1 MYTIN
6 LKLLSVN
13 CVFVVFFSKQANCC
27 LDNHLLGKQANC
39 LSPFRGDGRGG
50 KNTHEEMSIPCLPS
64 YHQSVSRNK
73 KHEKTMRVLFVN
85 FILLML
91 YKIKQQ
97 ETSRY
102 VCFNQYSIHL
112 QIETYLIPFR
122 KLRNFYEK
130 VTEFL
135 QESYRLSKS

>member
-1 MYTIN
+1 
-6 LKLLSVN
+6 
-13 CVFVVFFSKQANCC
+13 
-27 LDNHLLGKQANC
+27 
-39 LSPFRGDGRGG
+39 
-50 KNTHEEMSIPCLPS
+50 
-64 YHQSVSRNK
+64 
-73 KHEKTMRVLFVN
+73 MRVLFVN

-102 VCFNQYSIHL
+102 VCFYQYSIHL

-135 QESYRLSKS
+135 QESYRLSKSWQIQASGVCLVGCRK

>member
-1 MYTIN
+1 
-6 LKLLSVN
+6 
-13 CVFVVFFSKQANCC
+13 
-27 LDNHLLGKQANC
+27 
-39 LSPFRGDGRGG
+39 
-50 KNTHEEMSIPCLPS
+50 
-64 YHQSVSRNK
+64 
-73 KHEKTMRVLFVN
+73 MRVLFVN

-97 ETSRY
+97 KTSIY
-102 VCFNQYSIHL
+102 VCSTQYSIHL

-135 QESYRLSKS
+135 QESYRISKS

>member
-1 MYTIN
+1 
-6 LKLLSVN
+6 
-13 CVFVVFFSKQANCC
+13 
-27 LDNHLLGKQANC
+27 
-39 LSPFRGDGRGG
+39 
-50 KNTHEEMSIPCLPS
+50 
-64 YHQSVSRNK
+64 
-73 KHEKTMRVLFVN
+73 
-85 FILLML
+85 ML

-130 VTEFL
+130 VTGFL
-135 QESYRLSKS
+135 QESYRISKSWQIQAFGVCLVECRK

>member
-1 MYTIN
+1 MTNCKTYTIN

-13 CVFVVFFSKQANCC
+13 CVFVVFFSRQA
-27 LDNHLLGKQANC
+27 GKLPLPLQ
-39 LSPFRGDGRGG
+39 GRRERG

-73 KHEKTMRVLFVN
+73 KHEKAMRVLFVN

-91 YKIKQQ
+91 YKIKQR

-102 VCFNQYSIHL
+102 VCFYQYSIHL

-135 QESYRLSKS
+135 QESYRISKS

>member
-1 MYTIN
+1 
-6 LKLLSVN
+6 
-13 CVFVVFFSKQANCC
+13 
-27 LDNHLLGKQANC
+27 
-39 LSPFRGDGRGG
+39 
-50 KNTHEEMSIPCLPS
+50 MSIPCLPS

-73 KHEKTMRVLFVN
+73 KHEKAMRVLFVN

-135 QESYRLSKS
+135 QESYRISKSWQIQASGVCLVACRKRGCRMKCSYCKLVLNLVALVYCFPKASKVFG